1 MTLQQKLLAKQSKKG
16 FTLVELVVVIAILGI
31 LAAIAIP
38 AVIGIISSANESQ
51 AKSDASSVNTAC
63 KNLYAE
69 VVAGTV
75 NASNKGSLTSAVTLA
90 TITGYNATTTAADCD
105 STNLGLPKANAAA
118 SSRKHAAL
126 SLTVKHALEYAGLTN
141 LSNKLSDFCYD
152 AAGDGTIYAKVDN
165 SKPTNSPGTTTAAT
179 YSDVAD
185 TTTMSDLNY
194 K

>member
-69 VVAGTV
+69 VVSGTI
-75 NASNKGSLTSAVTLA
+75 NKSNPGSITTKGKADASE
-90 TITGYNATTTAADCD
+90 D
-105 STNLGLPKANAAA
+105 LPAANAAA
-118 SSRKHAAL
+118 STRKDVAL
-126 SLTVKHALEYAGLTN
+126 NLSVQQALEYAGLTN
-141 LSNKLSDFCYD
+141 LANKVGDFCYKTD
-152 AAGDGTIYAKVDN
+152 KTDTTIYAKVDK
-165 SKPTNSPGTTTAAT
+165 SKPGDSDKDYTELTTTT
-179 YSDVAD
+179 I
-185 TTTMSDLNY
+185 MSQLGY